1 MHTSLTIDTA
11 WGIVK
16 NFLKNFTNTQKRK
29 AEGAL
34 EATDQGPTK
43 TPRRETN
50 ADSDTH
56 RAAVEFLQPSLSIT
70 NGNNVSRVVV
80 SSVQIPN
87 VSQCLPS
94 TSSQPPPS
102 DQARTNNVNKVPNV
116 SPFLQSTSCL
126 PPPSQQ
132 VHAKP
137 ARVTPSSFKLISRA
151 DLNVSGTPKIAP
163 PVSQTSAVH
172 VLNCVTIPS
181 ASRWLQRDEETIE
194 YSPDDFLNENNI
206 DSIDDIN
213 VLD

>member
-16 NFLKNFTNTQKRK
+16 NFFKNATNAQKRK

-34 EATDQGPTK
+34 EATDQQPTK
-43 TPRRETN
+43 TPRNETN
-50 ADSDTH
+50 ADTDTH

-70 NGNNVSRVVV
+70 NGDNVSRVVV

-87 VSQCLPS
+87 VSQCLPPS
-94 TSSQPPPS
+94 S

-137 ARVTPSSFKLISRA
+137 ATPSSLKLISRA
-151 DLNVSGTPKIAP
+151 DLDVSGTPKIAP
-163 PVSQTSAVH
+163 PVPHSGPGAVH

-181 ASRWLQRDEETIE
+181 TSRWLQRDEETIE
-194 YSPDDFLNENNI
+194 YSPYDFLNENNI